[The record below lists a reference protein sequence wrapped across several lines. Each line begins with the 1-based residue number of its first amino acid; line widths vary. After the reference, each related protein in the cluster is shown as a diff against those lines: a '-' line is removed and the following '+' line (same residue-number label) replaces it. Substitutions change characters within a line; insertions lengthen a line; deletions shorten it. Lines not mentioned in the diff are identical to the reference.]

1 MLFVMDFS
9 GHFDIWNNLEK
20 NFFFHFFKIHRG
32 DPSDYDQNYKGPP
45 YEFWKNEKKNFFYI
59 VPDIKMDQKILHKY
73 HVQSLLA
80 HREVSKISLHNKAFL
95 LSFKCPIVQPNLR
108 HFPKDWQHLK
118 LIFRNHLM
126 VHFVIRNNFLKRRW

>member
-1 MLFVMDFS
+1 MDFY

-20 NFFFHFFKIHRG
+20 FFFFIFSKFHRG

-45 YEFWKNEKKNFFYI
+45 MNFEKMKKKIFFYI

-80 HREVSKISLHNKAFL
+80 HREVSKLSLHNRAFL
-95 LSFKCPIVQPNLR
+95 LSFKCPIVQPYFR
-108 HFPKDWQHLK
+108 HFHRHQQLLK

-126 VHFVIRNNFLKRRW
+126 VHFVIRHNFSKRR